1 MVVLAFFFLY
11 GSKSYKQIT
20 CWSLSYWG
28 NPRKGFGWYRISCLL
43 HYLSIHMDTNSLSY
57 NIRTLF
63 ENSLGKTDLRIYK
76 TRKQENKKTRISSRI
91 LLFSCRTILFEPI
104 GREKQNF
111 TSFLLVEIKLF
122 IKKTKIFL
130 MIFLFR
136 SFFCFVNP
144 FSVVE

>member
-1 MVVLAFFFLY
+1 MVVLAFFFLN

-20 CWSLSYWG
+20 FWSFSY
-28 NPRKGFGWYRISCLL
+28 KGTLEKGSDDIVSAVCYTI
-43 HYLSIHMDTNSLSY
+43 YLSLWTQTAYLKTSEPFSRIL
-57 NIRTLF
+57 
-63 ENSLGKTDLRIYK
+63 LGTDL
-76 TRKQENKKTRISSRI
+76 QNKKTRISSRI

>member
-1 MVVLAFFFLY
+1 MVVLAFFFLN

-20 CWSLSYWG
+20 CWSLSYRG
-28 NPRKGFGWYRISCLL
+28 ILEKGSDDIVSAVCYTI
-43 HYLSIHMDTNSLSY
+43 YLSLWTQTAYLKTSEPFSRIL
-57 NIRTLF
+57 
-63 ENSLGKTDLRIYK
+63 LGTDL
-76 TRKQENKKTRISSRI
+76 QNKKTRISSRI